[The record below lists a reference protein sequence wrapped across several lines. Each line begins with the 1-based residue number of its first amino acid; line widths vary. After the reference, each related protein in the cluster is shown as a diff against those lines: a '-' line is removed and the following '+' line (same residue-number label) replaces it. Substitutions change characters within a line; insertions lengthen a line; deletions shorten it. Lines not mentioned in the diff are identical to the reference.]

1 VKFYHDII
9 INSKIIDVFDILIRP
24 PYSKNSYEQDQ
35 IVSRSNLH
43 ALQHKYLNQRWEHA
57 VAQTPS
63 QAKIWPVNYVIN
75 VKVFQVALQRQS
87 QQQQQ
92 QR

>member
-1 VKFYHDII
+1 
-9 INSKIIDVFDILIRP
+9 
-24 PYSKNSYEQDQ
+24 
-35 IVSRSNLH
+35 LH

-87 QQQQQ
+87 QQQKQQRRQQPKTTTTTTAISRQRECRNCVYNLLRKQMQQ
-92 QR
+92 QQ